1 MAERVSAFLADRGL
15 PPYAPPPDVVP
26 RSLTALRLGEL
37 AREREMHGA
46 FHDRVMDAYWAESLD
61 IGEMDVLRRLSEEV
75 GLPGAAVDSV
85 IASERYLDVVRAST
99 DQAMSI
105 GVTGVPG
112 FLLDGRLLV
121 VGAQPNE
128 AFEQAFAQLA

>member
-1 MAERVSAFLADRGL
+1 MAAVRPSSGV
-15 PPYAPPPDVVP
+15 
-26 RSLTALRLGEL
+26 
-37 AREREMHGA
+37 
-46 FHDRVMDAYWAESLD
+46 
-61 IGEMDVLRRLSEEV
+61 
-75 GLPGAAVDSV
+75 PGAAVDSV